1 MLGRFMAI
9 YGCSKEL
16 LSRLDRFL
24 GNGFG
29 RFNVLHAEEGS
40 DPDDIPACD
49 GDDGGKSIEIM
60 ESVMSTVRLS
70 IIDLCMSLCTTLSDI
85 DRCGSFPF

>member
-1 MLGRFMAI
+1 MLGRFMAM

-24 GNGFG
+24 GSGFG
-29 RFNVLHAEEGS
+29 RLKVLHAEDGS

-49 GDDGGKSIEIM
+49 GEEGGKSIEIM

-70 IIDLCMSLCTTLSDI
+70 IIDLCMSL
-85 DRCGSFPF
+85 